1 MGLEAQQSMAYL
13 VLGVCGVLAFIIVI
27 VFATRGARGQ
37 NLQGHG
43 QGCQCPVC
51 VKPKA

>member
-1 MGLEAQQSMAYL
+1 MGGLSQDVIYL
-13 VLGVCGVLAFIIVI
+13 ILGVCGFLAFCIVI
-27 VFATRGARGQ
+27 VLAMRTARGQ

-51 VKPKA
+51 VKPDA